1 MGVETL
7 IGAGAGLLGSAMQSD
22 AAGDA
27 ADAQSAATAAS
38 IAEQR
43 RQFDLTR
50 GDYAP
55 YRAIGTNALRR
66 LGAFYDIP
74 DSTPASVG
82 SNLTE
87 AQIRQMLTPQY
98 TTPGTPAGSRTV
110 NPEYDE
116 YIPATQPTVRQAE
129 LDAAV
134 QDRLGMQGSA
144 GTAATAP
151 RTYDDELSRP
161 LQMDPGYQFGMQQGQ
176 QGLDRKFAAAGGRV
190 SGAALKAAT
199 RFNTDY
205 ATSGYNSAYQRRQDT
220 LNRLQNLAG
229 IGQTSTNASAAAGQ
243 GMANNISGAM
253 QSQGDASGAARLAQ
267 GNIWSNALNQAGAAW
282 QRRTQPS
289 YTSWGSTGGPD
300 TMGFGGVY

>member
-7 IGAGAGLLGSAMQSD
+7 LGAGTSLVGGLMQSD

-27 ADAQSAATAAS
+27 ADAQAGATASS

-55 YRAIGTNALRR
+55 YRGIGTNALRR
-66 LGAFYDIP
+66 LGAFYGIRD
-74 DSTPASVG
+74 DSPARVG

-98 TTPGTPAGSRTV
+98 TTPGSPAGSRTV

-134 QDRLGMQGSA
+134 QDRLGMQGSP
-144 GTAATAP
+144 GTAP
-151 RTYDDELSRP
+151 QTYDDELSRP

-176 QGLDRKFAAAGGRV
+176 QGLDRKIAAAGGRV

-199 RFNTDY
+199 RFGTDY

-220 LNRLQNLAG
+220 LNRLANLAG
-229 IGQTSTNASAAAGQ
+229 IGQTSTNASAQAGQ
-243 GMANNISGAM
+243 GMANNVSNAL
-253 QSQGDASGAARLAQ
+253 QSQGDATGAARMAQ
-267 GNIWSNALNQAGAAW
+267 GNIWSNAINQAGAAW
-282 QRRTQPS
+282 QRRQPQPV
-289 YTSWGSTGGPD
+289 YGGYGTTGGPD